1 MSYADFASFGIS
13 RDVYD
18 RSEQALTRVEPV
30 FTRIRATRASNQL
43 RVIQAMREV
52 GLAESALG
60 GTTGYGYD
68 DRGREQIEQVY
79 AHVFGAEAALVRLQ
93 ISSGTQAISAC
104 LFGLLRPGDELLSV
118 TGTPYDTLLESI
130 GQPGQ
135 TEDKGSLADFGITYR
150 QVELSPDGSPDADAI
165 RQALQPRTRVVL
177 VQKSRGYSTRR
188 SLRHADLASIVE
200 IVRSAGSRA
209 IIMTD
214 NCYGEFV
221 ETQEPC
227 HAGVDLC
234 AGSLIKNPGGGLCP
248 SGGYIAGRADLVE
261 KVAVHLSAPGLGS
274 HVGPTLGFNRLIAQG
289 FYLAPLIVAESLKGA
304 VFAAAMLEL
313 SGFTSHPGPDDPR
326 GDLIQSVLLGGEQK
340 LIQFCQAIQ
349 AASPVDSFVQPEPW
363 PMPGYQDPVIMAAG
377 TFVQG
382 ASIELSADGPLRPP
396 YPAYLQGGLSFDQV
410 RLAIMMAVEKMEHPP
425 R

>member
-1 MSYADFASFGIS
+1 MSYADFAPFDIS

-30 FTRIRATRASNQL
+30 FARIREIRSSNQL
-43 RVIQAMREV
+43 RVISAMREV

-68 DRGREQIEQVY
+68 DRGREQIEQIY
-79 AHVFGAEAALVRLQ
+79 ARVFGAQAALVRLQ

-104 LFGLLRPGDELLSV
+104 LFALLRPGDELLSV

-130 GQPGQ
+130 GHSGQ
-135 TEDKGSLADFGITYR
+135 SEDKGSLADFGITYR
-150 QVELSPDGSPDADAI
+150 QVELRPDGSPDADAI
-165 RQALQPRTRVVL
+165 RQALQPRTRLVL
-177 VQKSRGYSTRR
+177 IQKSRGYSMRR
-188 SLRHADLASIVE
+188 SLRHDDLAE
-200 IVRSAGSRA
+200 IVRIIRQTGSQA
-209 IIMTD
+209 VIMAD

-248 SGGYIAGRADLVE
+248 TGGYIVGKADLVE
-261 KVAVHLSAPGLGS
+261 QVAVRLSAPGLGR

-289 FYLAPLIVAESLKGA
+289 FYQAPMIVAESLKGA

-313 SGFTSHPGPDDPR
+313 SGFTSHPGPEDPR
-326 GDLIQSVLLGGEQK
+326 GDLIQTVYLGEADK
-340 LIQFCQAIQ
+340 LVSFCQAIQ
-349 AASPVDSFVQPEPW
+349 AASPVDNFVQPEPW
-363 PMPGYQDPVIMAAG
+363 PMPGYQDEVIMAAG

-396 YPAYLQGGLSFDQV
+396 YPAYLQGGLTFDQV
-410 RLAIMMAVEKMEHPP
+410 RLGVMMAVERME
-425 R
+425 RSGR